1 IAAGLVVAA
10 VDLMLAGNQKAT
22 AAALIGQS
30 QTDWKDRLTNRI
42 FYKLLFQEIRD
53 GSGAHI
59 DVDDL
64 FRLASEEAGADIKRA
79 SDESDAE
86 AGFLGTTA
94 WHWFGGIISFLW
106 LAVSFWLYYGSALYL
121 WLAVSFWL

>member
-1 IAAGLVVAA
+1 MLLIGRDYRKFLSQTFAYTAFRWLAIWFIIMACASYGQPGIAAGLVVAA

-64 FRLASEEAGADIKRA
+64 FRLASEEAGADIKR
-79 SDESDAE
+79 
-86 AGFLGTTA
+86 
-94 WHWFGGIISFLW
+94 
-106 LAVSFWLYYGSALYL
+106 
-121 WLAVSFWL
+121 